1 MRMRPWY
8 VPPSLGGGRRH
19 GRRWRAGAL
28 ALAALSLALAACGDD
43 SSESEAEEA
52 RAAGPFEV
60 KVVQADFP
68 TRQRLGQTVLLRLGV
83 RNTGDEAVPALTTSV
98 SIAGE
103 EGEGSSLPFSI
114 RSGEP
119 GLAQPDRPVWV
130 LSEKYPRLSGSA
142 ETAGAENASRK
153 TFDFGPLKPG
163 ETVKAVWKL
172 TASRTGTYRLLYA
185 VGAGLSGETKAETGS
200 GVEPGGSF
208 TVRIVEAT
216 PETVVTDSG
225 DVVEIQRDKQT
236 QANR

>member
-1 MRMRPWY
+1 
-8 VPPSLGGGRRH
+8 VALIAVAI
-19 GRRWRAGAL
+19 AG
-28 ALAALSLALAACGDD
+28 CGEGSTSSDAD
-43 SSESEAEEA
+43 SAEAK
-52 RAAGPFEV
+52 GPFEV

-83 RNTGDEAVPALTTSV
+83 RNTGEEAVPALTTTV

-103 EGEGSSLPFSI
+103 EGEGSSLPFAI

-130 LSEKYPRLSGSA
+130 LSEKYPRLSGSI

-153 TFDFGPLKPG
+153 TYDFGRLDPG

-172 TASRTGTYRLLYA
+172 TASRTGRYRLLYE
-185 VGAGLSGETKAETGS
+185 VGAGLSGETKAETAS
-200 GVEPGGSF
+200 GTEAGGSF
-208 TVRIVEAT
+208 GVRIVEAT
-216 PETVVTDSG
+216 PEVVVTDG
-225 DVVEIQRDKQT
+225 GEVVEVQRGEQT